1 METGLAARAFFNG
14 SEKAVGGEVRE
25 GSAVE
30 DQCEKRA
37 VSKADGA
44 PAPRGGR
51 GSIVPARGCPPDRV
65 E

>member
-44 PAPRGGR
+44 TCTTGWPWLNSPG
-51 GSIVPARGCPPDRV
+51 ARMPT
-65 E
+65 